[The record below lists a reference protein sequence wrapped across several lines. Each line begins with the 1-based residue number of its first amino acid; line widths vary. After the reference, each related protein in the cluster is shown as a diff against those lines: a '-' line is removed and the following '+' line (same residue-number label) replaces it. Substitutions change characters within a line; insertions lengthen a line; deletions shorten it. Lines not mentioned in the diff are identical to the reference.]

1 MKLGIISDIHLDQST
16 YTIYP
21 EDYDADLWINAGDTA
36 TNRLMYDYFHTLFP
50 PDKYFFIDGNHDFW
64 GRDIKHPGHYT
75 KSMMIGEIKIAGAT
89 LWTDLTKGIDWLLYK
104 DGLAD
109 TRYMPTWNEQVHN
122 EHFQYHKNFL
132 LTSDADVIVSH
143 HAPSFRSTHERFK
156 GDPHNASFASELGFD
171 ILDMKKPPKLWIH
184 GHMHNACDYMIGE
197 TRVVSN
203 PRGYPS
209 ETHCKHYEPLILE
222 I

>member
-75 KSMMIGEIKIAGAT
+75 KSMMIGE
-89 LWTDLTKGIDWLLYK
+89 
-104 DGLAD
+104 
-109 TRYMPTWNEQVHN
+109 
-122 EHFQYHKNFL
+122 
-132 LTSDADVIVSH
+132 
-143 HAPSFRSTHERFK
+143 
-156 GDPHNASFASELGFD
+156 
-171 ILDMKKPPKLWIH
+171 
-184 GHMHNACDYMIGE
+184 